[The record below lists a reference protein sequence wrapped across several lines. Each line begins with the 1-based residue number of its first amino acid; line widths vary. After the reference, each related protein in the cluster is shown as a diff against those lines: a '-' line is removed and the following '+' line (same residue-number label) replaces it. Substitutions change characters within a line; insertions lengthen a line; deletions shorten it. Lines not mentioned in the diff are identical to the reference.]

1 MTNRTLTAT
10 AVERIRVPATGQADH
25 FDQGYPGLALRVSYG
40 GAKSWVYFYRLFG
53 KQKRLTLGR
62 WPSMSLSAARDA
74 WRNART
80 TIDKGENPQHQR
92 PAAANSF
99 AAVADEWLKRDQAHR
114 RSCAATQR
122 LIDRCAKPVWEGR
135 RIATIGRRDIN
146 DLIDSVADRGAIVMA
161 RRLHAHLHRLFR
173 WAVGRGILE
182 TNPMAHL
189 PKPGSEVPRDR
200 ALTDPELAQVLK
212 NVTQLRPP
220 FGPIFQLL
228 ILTGARRSEITAL
241 RWSEIKDDTIILPR
255 DRTKSGKAHSIPL
268 SPQVVDIIKQLP
280 RIGPRD
286 FVFTINGR
294 NPVTDLAASK
304 EKLDGLIN
312 IPAWHTHDLRRTVAT
327 GLQRLGI
334 NLQVIEAVLGHVGG
348 SRSGIVGVY
357 QRYSFDAEKRI
368 ALEAWAREV
377 ERIIDGE
384 PAKVR
389 YGGRDERGQRGNAV
403 VW

>member
-1 MTNRTLTAT
+1 
-10 AVERIRVPATGQADH
+10 
-25 FDQGYPGLALRVSYG
+25 
-40 GAKSWVYFYRLFG
+40 
-53 KQKRLTLGR
+53 
-62 WPSMSLSAARDA
+62 
-74 WRNART
+74 
-80 TIDKGENPQHQR
+80 
-92 PAAANSF
+92 
-99 AAVADEWLKRDQAHR
+99 
-114 RSCAATQR
+114 
-122 LIDRCAKPVWEGR
+122 
-135 RIATIGRRDIN
+135 
-146 DLIDSVADRGAIVMA
+146 
-161 RRLHAHLHRLFR
+161 
-173 WAVGRGILE
+173 
-182 TNPMAHL
+182 MAHL

-268 SPQVVDIIKQLP
+268 SPQVVEIIKQLP

-357 QRYSFDAEKRI
+357 QRHSFDAEKRI